1 MLTILTGPDRQAGLS
16 QLIDTICA
24 RAAEGIGEQILIV
37 PEQYS
42 FEAERALC
50 RRGGDTI
57 SRFAEVLSFTR
68 LASRVFSIYGGVSEE
83 YLDEG
88 GRLLCLYLAAERVK
102 TQIKFYAASLLRPE
116 FLLQLGKMMEEFLTC
131 CVTPQ
136 QLLTAAGQMTGQ
148 QAQKLSELGLLY
160 ESYLSVCKT
169 GRADPVTRLSRLAET
184 LSQED
189 YCAGKRFYLAGFSD
203 FTAVQLRILDAIFPQ
218 AVQTQ
223 VYLCTD
229 GSDSAAFR
237 CGAQTAKQLSRMAA
251 RRNIAVVREQ
261 VSERTCRPASLELWL
276 SQIMNTGGTPFSEPA
291 PEVALGQAD
300 TRAGACELA
309 AGIVQK
315 LTRTGVR
322 WREIAVACTESG
334 YVQAIKPMLQRAGIG
349 AYYAGTTD
357 ILGKPLLQAVMSAM
371 QAASRFSF
379 EDVMQYLKSGF
390 SPLEPDACDRLERYA
405 YFWNI
410 RGSQWLKPWT
420 RHPEGF
426 GQTFDEETDRQ
437 LLTLNVWRE
446 GAMEPLQTLH
456 EVWLSGRTV
465 SERLHALRAF
475 LEQTHFPEIAC
486 EQTNELY
493 RQGKHQAAQEQE
505 QLYEILMTAMEQ
517 AELVLGAQEMELDRF
532 LQMFRM
538 LLGCYQV
545 GSIPANLDEVL
556 VSGLDGMRALQAG
569 YLIVLGADEGALP
582 AFSQSE
588 GLLSDSDRR
597 NLSSLG
603 VQLSLF
609 ASDRLERE
617 LGWTQLALQSARK
630 RVWLLSGSEQPSYLM
645 ARTKT
650 LLPQCETLSRQD
662 AGFLPD
668 RRALCAQAIREQ
680 ADWTLDPVSLQV
692 RRELERRCVFSF
704 TALSKEAVQG
714 LYGRQLSLSAS
725 RLDQFAGCRY
735 AFFLRYGL
743 KLEPWRQ
750 ASFDAP
756 VFGTFAHY
764 VLECTVRDVMAQGGF
779 HETSQ
784 DAVCAIAQKYMDEY
798 TEKFMSD
805 AQQTDERCAY
815 LFRRNRQEVL
825 GIVRNVADELRVS
838 RFAPCDEELAF
849 SKDGALPPVY
859 VETPEGQAVLSG
871 FVDRVDVLDE
881 PGGKYFRVI
890 DYKTGHKDFD
900 YTDLLCGKGLQM
912 LLYLFAI
919 ERAKGH
925 HAAAGKTPAGVLYV
939 PGRMDVERLEPG
951 QTDEALTKQRQKNL
965 VRQGLLLRDEQ
976 VLQAMEP
983 GDAPVYLPY
992 QNKKGELTGS
1002 LATREQFR
1010 LLEDF
1015 VSGSLRELTQKL
1027 FSGTVSPN
1035 PIVRGPMVSS
1045 CQYCEYQHACH
1056 KDACKPDV
1064 RYMKKVGADEFWK
1077 ELERR
1082 KANG

>member
-218 AVQTQ
+218 AEQTQ

-229 GSDSAAFR
+229 GSDNAAFR

-276 SQIMNTGGTPFSEPA
+276 SQIMNTGGAPFSEPA

-405 YFWNI
+405 
-410 RGSQWLKPWT
+410 
-420 RHPEGF
+420 
-426 GQTFDEETDRQ
+426 
-437 LLTLNVWRE
+437 
-446 GAMEPLQTLH
+446 
-456 EVWLSGRTV
+456 
-465 SERLHALRAF
+465 
-475 LEQTHFPEIAC
+475 
-486 EQTNELY
+486 
-493 RQGKHQAAQEQE
+493 
-505 QLYEILMTAMEQ
+505 
-517 AELVLGAQEMELDRF
+517 
-532 LQMFRM
+532 
-538 LLGCYQV
+538 
-545 GSIPANLDEVL
+545 
-556 VSGLDGMRALQAG
+556 
-569 YLIVLGADEGALP
+569 
-582 AFSQSE
+582 
-588 GLLSDSDRR
+588 
-597 NLSSLG
+597 
-603 VQLSLF
+603 
-609 ASDRLERE
+609 
-617 LGWTQLALQSARK
+617 
-630 RVWLLSGSEQPSYLM
+630 
-645 ARTKT
+645 
-650 LLPQCETLSRQD
+650 
-662 AGFLPD
+662 
-668 RRALCAQAIREQ
+668 
-680 ADWTLDPVSLQV
+680 
-692 RRELERRCVFSF
+692 
-704 TALSKEAVQG
+704 
-714 LYGRQLSLSAS
+714 
-725 RLDQFAGCRY
+725 
-735 AFFLRYGL
+735 
-743 KLEPWRQ
+743 
-750 ASFDAP
+750 
-756 VFGTFAHY
+756 
-764 VLECTVRDVMAQGGF
+764 
-779 HETSQ
+779 
-784 DAVCAIAQKYMDEY
+784 
-798 TEKFMSD
+798 
-805 AQQTDERCAY
+805 
-815 LFRRNRQEVL
+815 
-825 GIVRNVADELRVS
+825 
-838 RFAPCDEELAF
+838 
-849 SKDGALPPVY
+849 
-859 VETPEGQAVLSG
+859 
-871 FVDRVDVLDE
+871 
-881 PGGKYFRVI
+881 
-890 DYKTGHKDFD
+890 
-900 YTDLLCGKGLQM
+900 
-912 LLYLFAI
+912 
-919 ERAKGH
+919 
-925 HAAAGKTPAGVLYV
+925 
-939 PGRMDVERLEPG
+939 
-951 QTDEALTKQRQKNL
+951 
-965 VRQGLLLRDEQ
+965 
-976 VLQAMEP
+976 
-983 GDAPVYLPY
+983 
-992 QNKKGELTGS
+992 
-1002 LATREQFR
+1002 
-1010 LLEDF
+1010 
-1015 VSGSLRELTQKL
+1015 
-1027 FSGTVSPN
+1027 
-1035 PIVRGPMVSS
+1035 
-1045 CQYCEYQHACH
+1045 
-1056 KDACKPDV
+1056 
-1064 RYMKKVGADEFWK
+1064 
-1077 ELERR
+1077 
-1082 KANG
+1082 